1 MFEKLE
7 NYILE
12 KHIRNILRKYYSQFN
27 LKLEEVETASIYQLL
42 KKIENVLELRVAKE
56 LVEPNLT
63 IDKNTVY
70 NMKELSSN
78 TEVSFENTIKNT
90 LKDKYVQFG
99 LTKEDVQKMTVIELL
114 EKIAERLQ
122 HSDKEFNYYASVVNN
137 LEQKVDKLVI
147 ENKEMKQRMIDMKAE
162 NKSLNVEL
170 AKVREENYKLK
181 LENSLYQQRT
191 ITQENTKS
199 LSIAK

>member
-1 MFEKLE
+1 
-7 NYILE
+7 
-12 KHIRNILRKYYSQFN
+12 
-27 LKLEEVETASIYQLL
+27 
-42 KKIENVLELRVAKE
+42 
-56 LVEPNLT
+56 
-63 IDKNTVY
+63 
-70 NMKELSSN
+70 MKELSSN

>member
-7 NYILE
+7 NYVLE
-12 KHIRNILRKYYSQFN
+12 KHIRSILRKYYSQFN

-42 KKIENVLELRVAKE
+42 KKIENTLEFNAGRVAVETVKKE
-56 LVEPNLT
+56 D
-63 IDKNTVY
+63 II

-99 LTKEDVQKMTVIELL
+99 LTKEDVQKMSVVELL

-170 AKVREENYKLK
+170 SKVREENYKLK